1 MSVTSCHG
9 HDLVAII
16 EGQPTGHTYA
26 CVSSARTPLAKA
38 SHAVE
43 PKVPAGGVVQRT
55 QTQGGVKNWGHVCH
69 LLHREFGGLE
79 SWGVATDEA
88 AEVVCLV
95 LGTSLWRMTGGADRK
110 WRGGCCSHGKGHRLG
125 PRQERWGW
133 KRLIMLL
140 LSYKSPGS
148 QAEVLGLL
156 HRCHRWPGD
165 IIGLGLCRKVNC
177 SDHTV

>member
-1 MSVTSCHG
+1 MCQ
-9 HDLVAII
+9 L
-16 EGQPTGHTYA
+16 
-26 CVSSARTPLAKA
+26 PLAAGMTCGNNRGA
-38 SHAVE
+38 SNRAHLCLCLIHSN
-43 PKVPAGGVVQRT
+43 PIGQSKSRGGAQSPSRGVAQRT
-55 QTQGGVKNWGHVCH
+55 QTQGGVKNRGHVCH
-69 LLHREFGGLE
+69 LSHREFGGLE
-79 SWGVATDEA
+79 SWGVAADEA

-110 WRGGCCSHGKGHRLG
+110 WGGGCRSHGKGHRLG

-140 LSYKSPGS
+140 LSYKNPGS

-156 HRCHRWPGD
+156 HRCHRWPGA
-165 IIGLGLCRKVNC
+165 IIGLGLCGKVNC